1 MKKFILTLM
10 TTCFLFYGSRA
21 GVIKWNGLAA
31 DEQWMNPLNWEGG
44 LLPSEVDDVL
54 LDHSIL
60 QTSYRVLLPTN
71 QTITVRSLVVSPAP
85 NQSIVVVIL
94 PSSMQTPALT
104 CMGLVELHAGAVLH
118 NQSGATSGLALQLL
132 DSLRIF
138 QGARYWHQT
147 RTSHAAIVSRL
158 SRLAETAK
166 GIFELDV
173 PGSAGYTVSI
183 TGRTY
188 GSLYLSASGGPRS
201 YTSNGASPLH
211 IRGDWII
218 GPGVNYSIDLNND
231 VRVGGR
237 FAHAGQILDLASQD
251 NHTVYRLEGDVQ
263 VESQSTIRETALGK
277 PIIEMAGLLHQHLDI
292 QGKIEHEITWR
303 CNHSTLS
310 LLSPWRIHYALQ
322 LLKGIVHSSPTAPV
336 EFLPGSILEVDS
348 LNGSTYIE
356 GPCTRLSG
364 TNAIPMLFPVGSGKW
379 QRWLHLT
386 SMIGRVT
393 VQYMRFNPLL
403 FGAQLDAG
411 LVQIS
416 SLEYWKVSMDLP
428 QNIRSPVTLSYHPAF
443 SGNII
448 MPSAMRVAQWD
459 GTQWQNRGNSY
470 TAQQP
475 AQGGLVQS
483 NYVDWSSG
491 NHVLTLATT
500 DIANVLP
507 WTNPVSRP
515 NTIQHGE
522 LPWAYRVRA
531 IGQQLFLHIQAPK
544 IAHIAFNVYDI
555 QGKRYLH
562 QLIRVQKGINL
573 LQIPFPYPSSQVYL
587 GAFTRDAH
595 VWKTIPFVLH

>member
-1 MKKFILTLM
+1 MKKMILTSML
-10 TTCFLFYGSRA
+10 TCFLFSLSHA
-21 GVIKWNGLAA
+21 SIIKWNGSAA

-44 LLPSEVDDVL
+44 LLPGAADDVW

-60 QTSYRVLLPTN
+60 QISYRVLLPTH

-94 PSSMQTPALT
+94 PSSTHTPALT
-104 CMGLVELHAGAVLH
+104 CTGLVELRAGAVLH

-138 QGARYWHQT
+138 QDARYWHQT

-158 SRLAETAK
+158 SRMAETAK

-211 IRGDWII
+211 IRGDWMI

-251 NHTVYRLEGDVQ
+251 NHTVYRLEGDVR
-263 VESQSTIRETALGK
+263 VESQSTIRESALGK
-277 PIIEMAGLLHQHLDI
+277 PVIEMAGLLHQRLDI
-292 QGKIEHEITWR
+292 QGKIEQEVTWR
-303 CNHSTLS
+303 CNHSTLT

-322 LLKGIVHSSPTAPV
+322 LLKGIVHSSPTAPI
-336 EFLPGSILEVDS
+336 EILPGSQLEVDS
-348 LNGSTYIE
+348 LNGSAYIE
-356 GPCTRLSG
+356 GPCTRSSG
-364 TNAIPMLFPVGSGKW
+364 NSAISMLFPVGSGKW
-379 QRWLHLT
+379 QRWLQLANMH
-386 SMIGRVT
+386 GRVT

-403 FGAQLDAG
+403 FGALLDPE

-416 SLEYWKVSMDLP
+416 SLEYWKASMDLP
-428 QNIRSPVTLSYHPAF
+428 QTVRSPVTLSYHPAF

-448 MPSAMRVAQWD
+448 MPAAMRVAQWD
-459 GTQWQNRGNSY
+459 GIQWRNRGNSY

-475 AQGGLVQS
+475 GQGGSVQS
-483 NYVDWSSG
+483 TEVDWSSG
-491 NHVLTLATT
+491 NHIVTLATT
-500 DIANVLP
+500 DLANVLP
-507 WTNPVSRP
+507 WTNPIRRP
-515 NTIQHGE
+515 ATTQPGE
-522 LPWAYRVRA
+522 WPWAYQVRA
-531 IGQQLFLHIQAPK
+531 SGQQLFLDIQAPK
-544 IAHIAFNVYDI
+544 AAQVGFSVYDI
-555 QGKRYLH
+555 QGKRYL
-562 QLIRVQKGINL
+562 QQIIRVQKGPNVV
-573 LQIPFPYPSSQVYL
+573 QIPFPFTSAQVYL

-595 VWKTIPFVLH
+595 VWKTIPFILH